1 MQWVVDVARIA
12 APIAVGFATG
22 YLAAERN
29 DKRSERSVE
38 AALFA
43 AGALKKVCINLA
55 NTASASPSWVQ
66 SIAQAYTQDRGIDV
80 IRSVLTHVR
89 AVDLPESIAIDSLAT
104 TNLLL
109 ARAERILTAASGSSV
124 SAPSFASDLLD
135 IAKELDQQIALYDS
149 VMNQLTRSMWRKMLS
164 RLDPR
169 RWRHKRRM

>member
-1 MQWVVDVARIA
+1 M
-12 APIAVGFATG
+12 
-22 YLAAERN
+22 
-29 DKRSERSVE
+29 
-38 AALFA
+38 
-43 AGALKKVCINLA
+43 
-55 NTASASPSWVQ
+55 
-66 SIAQAYTQDRGIDV
+66 
-80 IRSVLTHVR
+80 
-89 AVDLPESIAIDSLAT
+89 DLPESIAIDSLAT